1 MWSCWKMAK
10 GRRANKQV
18 KAFLAKQV
26 EASGFLCRLSPSHF
40 PAVFSSALHVSLPP
54 HRSAWRRWRVLN
66 DFQSS
71 FPSLDAEFRERK
83 IPSPSVP
90 IPRGRCSYAI
100 ERVRAGVQ
108 EEAAMNAI
116 VPFVILVSGVG
127 NIIRI
132 RNGSDWGLLCGQEGS
147 LALLRLHPIPDRRAF
162 QQLLLPLCWFLCQL
176 PWRAF
181 FLFSNRL
188 LESSLRRLAYEA
200 TAPVRNSL
208 RTKDRSRATKNL
220 VASRI
225 ALSSPGIDVWWESR

>member
-1 MWSCWKMAK
+1 MLNSPN
-10 GRRANKQV
+10 GR
-18 KAFLAKQV
+18 
-26 EASGFLCRLSPSHF
+26 SPSSRPNPKGTMF
-40 PAVFSSALHVSLPP
+40 LRNRKSA
-54 HRSAWRRWRVLN
+54 
-66 DFQSS
+66 
-71 FPSLDAEFRERK
+71 
-83 IPSPSVP
+83 
-90 IPRGRCSYAI
+90 GRCPRRSGNECNSAFRHT
-100 ERVRAGVQ
+100 RVRGW
-108 EEAAMNAI
+108 E
-116 VPFVILVSGVG
+116 P
-127 NIIRI
+127 IIRI

-181 FLFSNRL
+181 FLFSNR
-188 LESSLRRLAYEA
+188 SLRRLAYEA